1 MPKPNLNN
9 FGKKLK
15 LSKRPDNKKVITEK
29 ELFLDVVNMLYGLW
43 NRSNRVYDSYKV
55 NLLEYEE
62 LFYQTIENCLLLK
75 YSAWKT
81 EIILWFVFA
90 REDDNGEI
98 MPLILHIG
106 DKEEQIILETPTE
119 LWDLLKRIEK
129 YETDENNNKSDKE

>member
-75 YSAWKT
+75 YDAWKT

-90 REDDNGEI
+90 REDDNGNI
-98 MPLILHIG
+98 APLVLHIG
-106 DKEEQIILETPTE
+106 DKEEEIILKNSTE
-119 LWDLLKRIEK
+119 LWNFILKVEEK
-129 YETDENNNKSDKE
+129 RKTEE